1 MRSIRLQAVV
11 ALGLILAFAF
21 TATARTLTGAKGHK
35 YTYKA
40 PWWRGATFN
49 RPHSDLP
56 SFDCHV
62 EQVKKE
68 AWANWGAG
76 LVPIAVCDTVDNAG
90 SFRVHGGG
98 KLVLRDPPSAP
109 ALGPAASYSDCDA
122 YIVAGAQVWAEG
134 PGDPLIEW
142 PMSNLFFDGGVV
154 YPDTF
159 VSPPLPYS
167 NYAVDAEEDG
177 SSVVVRN
184 HPGAEGIVF
193 VKPDSDPTAPIPLL
207 PGESLRIW
215 ADGTLG
221 PQVPMLVYPLGDVMV
236 APGDAADLLFEVW
249 NLFPAALGFS
259 LSAANEEGWA
269 TTLSDDTITVPPMEM
284 RIVMVTVVVPMEPAV
299 TDNMVLLTVDDSA
312 GPGTAAQVIQSHWG
326 ASFVEVDTTATG
338 ARASTVTSAS
348 LGQCWPNPFNPSTTI
363 PFAIAVEA
371 HVRLNIYDTR
381 GRLVTTV
388 EDDILA
394 PGPYERQWDGTDAD
408 GRRVAS
414 GVYFYRLDVAG
425 EGSMVRK
432 MVLLK

>member
-1 MRSIRLQAVV
+1 LVVV
-11 ALGLILAFAF
+11 ALGLLAAIAF
-21 TATARTLTGAKGHK
+21 TASARTLSGAKGYK

-49 RPHSDLP
+49 RPHPDLP

-62 EQVKKE
+62 EATKKTPS
-68 AWANWGAG
+68 ADWGDG
-76 LVPIAVCDTVDNAG
+76 LKPIAVCDTVDNAG
-90 SFRVHGGG
+90 SFRVPGGG

-109 ALGPAASYSDCDA
+109 ALGPPASYCDCDA
-122 YIVAGAQVWAEG
+122 HIDAGGQVWTEG

-142 PMSNLFFDGGVV
+142 PMSNLFFAGGVA
-154 YPDTF
+154 YPDTLA
-159 VSPPLPYS
+159 SLPLPYL

-193 VKPDSDPTAPIPLL
+193 VKPDSDPTVPIPLL
-207 PGESLRIW
+207 PGESLRIM
-215 ADGTLG
+215 ADGTFG
-221 PQVPMLVYPLGDVMV
+221 PPASVLVYPLGEVMV
-236 APGDAADLLFEVW
+236 APGDPADLFFEVW
-249 NLFPAALGFS
+249 NTSPVTSDFS
-259 LSAANEEGWA
+259 LSADNEEGWM
-269 TTLSDDTITVPPMEM
+269 TMVSDPVLTLLPMEM
-284 RIVMVTVVVPMEPAV
+284 RVVIVTVTVPMEPAV
-299 TDNMVLLTVDDSA
+299 TDDMVILTVEESA
-312 GPGTAAQVIQSHWG
+312 GPGAAVQVLQSHWG
-326 ASFVEVDTTATG
+326 ASFVEVDTTATSAPTSSATG
-338 ARASTVTSAS
+338 AA
-348 LGQCWPNPFNPSTTI
+348 LGQCWPNPFNPATTI
-363 PFAIAVEA
+363 PFAITVEA
-371 HVRLNIYDTR
+371 HVRLSIYDPR
-381 GRLVTTV
+381 GRHVATI